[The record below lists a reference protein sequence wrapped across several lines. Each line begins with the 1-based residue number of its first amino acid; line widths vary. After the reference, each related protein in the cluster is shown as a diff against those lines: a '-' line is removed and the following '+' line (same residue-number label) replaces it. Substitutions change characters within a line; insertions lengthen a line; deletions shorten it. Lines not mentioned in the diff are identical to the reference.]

1 MPLWK
6 DPRTGKYRYQ
16 FQHLGR
22 RYSKAGFDTKK
33 AANQAMIAHQTA
45 LENQLADPPK
55 TSHEKPSVSDSGRC
69 LTLETLM
76 VKYLLLAERSLAEVS
91 LKKRKGAFRRF
102 LAHVGNIPVAA
113 ITTERIEEYL
123 LTRPTNSQ
131 FNKERTEL
139 MCLFRWAHR
148 RLLIPTNPVLLV
160 DKLPW
165 SSPKKIIPTPEE
177 MARILVAA
185 GPHRP
190 FLLVLFHTIGRIG
203 EIFRLKWDDINFDR
217 KEFRLWTRKRK
228 GGNCEFDW
236 LPMNKDL
243 EKVLRDLWKK
253 RTQDEWVFLNPRT
266 GTRFVDRYD
275 MFRRIC
281 DRAGVR
287 RYSYH
292 TIRHFV
298 ASFLYDK
305 MKRPIS
311 EISRLLRHTNVQ
323 TTERYLQLVAP
334 HLRDTM
340 QLLEGDVVA
349 WLSRKSPGE
358 EAAQWRRGD

>member
-1 MPLWK
+1 MV
-6 DPRTGKYRYQ
+6 RY
-16 FQHLGR
+16 LR
-22 RYSKAGFDTKK
+22 
-33 AANQAMIAHQTA
+33 
-45 LENQLADPPK
+45 
-55 TSHEKPSVSDSGRC
+55 V
-69 LTLETLM
+69 
-76 VKYLLLAERSLAEVS
+76 AERSLAEVS
-91 LKKRKGAFRRF
+91 FKKRKAAFRRF
-102 LAHVGNIPVAA
+102 LDHVGDLPAGT
-113 ITTERIEEYL
+113 ITADLIEDYL
-123 LTRPTNSQ
+123 LTRSTNSQ

-160 DKLPW
+160 DKVSW
-165 SSPKKIIPTPEE
+165 SSPKKVIPTPEE

-190 FLLVLFHTIGRIG
+190 FLLVLFHTMGRVG

-217 KEFRLWTRKRK
+217 QEFRLWTRKRK
-228 GGNCEFDW
+228 GGNWEFDW

-253 RTQDEWVFLNPRT
+253 RTQDEWVFLSPRT

-275 MFRRIC
+275 IFRRIC

-311 EISRLLRHTNVQ
+311 EISKLLRHTNVQ

-340 QLLEGDVVA
+340 RLLEGDVAV
-349 WLSRKSPGE
+349 WLSGQIPKERV
-358 EAAQWRRGD
+358 AR

>member
-1 MPLWK
+1 
-6 DPRTGKYRYQ
+6 
-16 FQHLGR
+16 
-22 RYSKAGFDTKK
+22 
-33 AANQAMIAHQTA
+33 
-45 LENQLADPPK
+45 
-55 TSHEKPSVSDSGRC
+55 
-69 LTLETLM
+69 
-76 VKYLLLAERSLAEVS
+76 
-91 LKKRKGAFRRF
+91 
-102 LAHVGNIPVAA
+102 VGNIPVAA
-113 ITTERIEEYL
+113 ITTETKEGYL
-123 LTRPTNSQ
+123 LTRSTNSQ

-203 EIFRLKWDDINFDR
+203 EIFRLKWEDINFDR

-281 DRAGVR
+281 SRAGVR

-349 WLSRKSPGE
+349 WLYGQRSTEK
-358 EAAQWRRGD
+358 AN